1 MNAKES
7 LLNSLT
13 EERRAETLSLAS
25 MFSLTEQMELEL
37 VKNQADLML
46 FDMPSLADL
55 INLNEILI
63 LDNGQRRNA
72 FLSMMRK
79 TMMEIEKSEI
89 DYSSFPTYRAE
100 RGEISVI
107 DEDSQL
113 GFGRCPCPIDG
124 EKTRCCKLTTLDV
137 ITQCAFSCSY
147 CSVQAFYDRMRI
159 KAVSN
164 LREKLDALHID
175 DSVWHIGTGQA
186 SDSLFLGDDHGIL
199 SDLAYFSEKHPN
211 IMIELKSKAYRTDI
225 FKRKYPR
232 NMVFTWSLN
241 APTVIEKEERGTASL
256 IKRLECAAAARD
268 NGSLVGFHIHP
279 MVYFKGWDEEYPRVA
294 EEIERRFSPDDI
306 YAISIGTL
314 TFTKAVLKKLR
325 QRGAES
331 RVLVE
336 RSARDLRMVRERA
349 YENPERRVYGSLFLV
364 DGPSASPAQFYLTD
378 SARHFFRGALY
389 FDQAA
394 RPDSLRP
401 VVDYLLNDLV
411 ELIETFNWK

>member
-107 DEDSQL
+107 DDDSQL

-137 ITQCAFSCSY
+137 ITQCAVSCSY

-159 KAVSN
+159 KAVFN

-186 SDSLFLGDDHGIL
+186 SDSLFLGDDHGTL

-241 APTVIEKEERGTASL
+241 APTVIEKEERVFRKPWERLFST
-256 IKRLECAAAARD
+256 IKPFPGLRDALSEARD
-268 NGSLVGFHIHP
+268 KGYILAALSDFPIGSKLKALGIDDLISFRASTEDFGALKPSVRPFRMMLSELGVKP
-279 MVYFKGWDEEYPRVA
+279 EEALYTGD
-294 EEIERRFSPDDI
+294 SCSKDI
-306 YAISIGTL
+306 DGARNAGMHTALISHS
-314 TFTKAVLKKLR
+314 V
-325 QRGAES
+325 
-331 RVLVE
+331 
-336 RSARDLRMVRERA
+336 
-349 YENPERRVYGSLFLV
+349 RVYNNADIIFS
-364 DGPSASPAQFYLTD
+364 SWAE
-378 SARHFFRGALY
+378 FRK
-389 FDQAA
+389 
-394 RPDSLRP
+394 
-401 VVDYLLNDLV
+401 VVL
-411 ELIETFNWK
+411 

>member
-107 DEDSQL
+107 DDDSQL

-147 CSVQAFYDRMRI
+147 CSVQAFYSENEI
-159 KAVSN
+159 HAVSS
-164 LREKLDALHID
+164 LKEKLLALELGPE
-175 DSVWHIGTGQA
+175 VWHIGTGQA
-186 SDSLFLGDDHGIL
+186 SDSLLFGD
-199 SDLAYFSEKHPN
+199 E
-211 IMIELKSKAYRTDI
+211 
-225 FKRKYPR
+225 
-232 NMVFTWSLN
+232 VV
-241 APTVIEKEERGTASL
+241 TV
-256 IKRLECAAAARD
+256 
-268 NGSLVGFHIHP
+268 
-279 MVYFKGWDEEYPRVA
+279 
-294 EEIERRFSPDDI
+294 
-306 YAISIGTL
+306 
-314 TFTKAVLKKLR
+314 
-325 QRGAES
+325 
-331 RVLVE
+331 
-336 RSARDLRMVRERA
+336 
-349 YENPERRVYGSLFLV
+349 
-364 DGPSASPAQFYLTD
+364 
-378 SARHFFRGALY
+378 
-389 FDQAA
+389 
-394 RPDSLRP
+394 
-401 VVDYLLNDLV
+401 
-411 ELIETFNWK
+411 

>member
-13 EERRAETLSLAS
+13 EERKAETLSLAS

-164 LREKLDALHID
+164 LREKLDALDID
-175 DSVWHIGTGQA
+175 DSIWHIGTGQA
-186 SDSLFLGDDHGIL
+186 SDSLFLGDDHGTL

-211 IMIELKSKAYRTDI
+211 IMIELKSKAYRTDV

-279 MVYFKGWDEEYPRVA
+279 MVHFKGWEDEYSALAR
-294 EEIERRFSPDDI
+294 EIEKRFSPGDI
-306 YAISIGTL
+306 LMISSGTL
-314 TFTKAVLKKLR
+314 IFTKENLR
-325 QRGAES
+325 FIREKGVKT
-331 RVLVE
+331 RVLQMEKTLTAGKYSYPFEIRKEMFSHLFSSFSKDFISHIFTYLCLEDPALWLPVLGRE
-336 RSARDLRMVRERA
+336 YSSDKQFESDMRRS
-349 YENPERRVYGSLFLV
+349 
-364 DGPSASPAQFYLTD
+364 
-378 SARHFFRGALY
+378 Y
-389 FDQAA
+389 FEKIN
-394 RPDSLRP
+394 S
-401 VVDYLLNDLV
+401 V
-411 ELIETFNWK
+411 